1 MNARLNYG
9 WRLVATG
16 MSFVVFGVCG
26 LLFSV
31 LVFPLAWLWPHR
43 ASRQR
48 MVTTIIHWFFRAL
61 VAFLQW
67 VGVMELDVSGAVAL
81 REAGPVVVVA
91 NHPTYL
97 DVVVLLALTPSAC
110 CVVKNAHWGN
120 PCFWGIVRAAEYV
133 SNVDPVE
140 LVEASARQIAA
151 GYTMIIFPEG
161 TRSPAPNRLHAFS
174 RGFAHIAL
182 KAGTPVLPVLM
193 DCDPPAFTKQMRWY
207 HVPPRAFRIR
217 VSVLEPV
224 AADRP
229 VAHDAL
235 NDASH
240 EAPSSALAAR
250 TLTSAIEA
258 HINQRLFDYGFFE
271 TGN

>member
-1 MNARLNYG
+1 
-9 WRLVATG
+9 
-16 MSFVVFGVCG
+16 
-26 LLFSV
+26 
-31 LVFPLAWLWPHR
+31 
-43 ASRQR
+43 
-48 MVTTIIHWFFRAL
+48 
-61 VAFLQW
+61 
-67 VGVMELDVSGAVAL
+67 
-81 REAGPVVVVA
+81 
-91 NHPTYL
+91 
-97 DVVVLLALTPSAC
+97 
-110 CVVKNAHWGN
+110 VVKNAHWGN

-133 SNVDPVE
+133 SNVDPIE

-182 KAGTPVLPVLM
+182 KAGTPILPVLM

-207 HVPPRAFRIR
+207 HVPSRAFRIR
-217 VSVLEPV
+217 VNVLEPV
-224 AADRP
+224 AADKLE
-229 VAHDAL
+229 AHD
-235 NDASH
+235 
-240 EAPSSALAAR
+240 SSSPALAAR